1 MRRSSFLRSLKAR
14 YVYQLLY
21 SLSSFLHVL
30 ILRKVADFIDINWN
44 VAFSGR
50 SPKEN
55 SIALWADL
63 RPHDFNM
70 TASED
75 VINDLQHAVERA
87 RKSNALRSL
96 FRCI

>member
-1 MRRSSFLRSLKAR
+1 MWRSSFLRPLKAR

-21 SLSSFLHVL
+21 SLSSFSHVS
-30 ILRKVADFIDINWN
+30 KVADFIDVNWN
-44 VAFSGR
+44 IAFSGR

-55 SIALWADL
+55 SIALWSDL
-63 RPHDFNM
+63 RLHDFNM

-75 VINDLQHAVERA
+75 VINDVQHAVERA